1 MAGRHVEVVDDEE
14 QESMAM
20 DGRAAINPYQMAV
33 TQFEEAADRL
43 NLPEDMRAILR
54 MPKRE
59 LAVNFPVRMDNGSVK
74 VYTGYRVQHNI
85 NRGPAKGGIRYDA
98 NVSLDEV
105 RALAMWMTWKC
116 AVVDIPFGGAKGGV
130 IVDPKKLSLTEVERL
145 TRRYATEISILIGPN
160 SDIPAPDVNTSSR
173 EMGWIMDTYSMHHG
187 YSVPAVVTGKPLAIG
202 GSEGRNEAT
211 ATGAVAVLK
220 MAANERKVPLR
231 DLRVAVQGFGNA
243 GSIAAEL
250 LHADGARV
258 VAVSDRQGS
267 IYHQDGLDIP
277 AVVRFKHEN
286 KEKTVVGFPGAE
298 KLGPQDVLTVAC
310 DALIPAATEGQITEA
325 NARKVQA
332 QFVIEAANGPT
343 TPEAD
348 RILFERDIVV
358 VPDILAN
365 AGGVTVSYFEWVQDL
380 QSFFWSDEEIH
391 QKLAVIMTR
400 AYDNVARLA
409 RENTCD
415 LRTAANMLAIGRV
428 AEATE
433 MRGIYP

>member
-1 MAGRHVEVVDDEE
+1 
-14 QESMAM
+14 
-20 DGRAAINPYQMAV
+20 
-33 TQFEEAADRL
+33 
-43 NLPEDMRAILR
+43 
-54 MPKRE
+54 
-59 LAVNFPVRMDNGSVK
+59 
-74 VYTGYRVQHNI
+74 
-85 NRGPAKGGIRYDA
+85 
-98 NVSLDEV
+98 
-105 RALAMWMTWKC
+105 
-116 AVVDIPFGGAKGGV
+116 
-130 IVDPKKLSLTEVERL
+130 
-145 TRRYATEISILIGPN
+145 
-160 SDIPAPDVNTSSR
+160 
-173 EMGWIMDTYSMHHG
+173 MGWIMDTYSMHHG

-415 LRTAANMLAIGRV
+415 LRTAANMLAISRV
-428 AEATE
+428 AEATT